1 MLKMTYNEY
10 GVLNREAQEYLY
22 AAEREFMDRLK
33 VITDN
38 ATQVELRLLA
48 QEVECGISIS
58 ISELILMK
66 TCAMRKPEREAA
78 KKAMEERLAKRKDR
92 RRFLNDLS
100 SHH

>member
-10 GVLNREAQEYLY
+10 GVLNLEAQEYIH
-22 AAEREFMDRLK
+22 AAEQEFMARLK

-66 TCAMRKPEREAA
+66 TCAMRKVERDAA
-78 KKAMEERLAKRKDR
+78 KKAMEERLAQRKEKEK
-92 RRFLNDLS
+92 NG
-100 SHH
+100 

>member
-1 MLKMTYNEY
+1 MLSMKHNEY
-10 GVLNREAQEYLY
+10 GVLNQETSDFLY

-48 QEVECGISIS
+48 QHVECGISIS

-78 KKAMEERLAKRKDR
+78 KKAMEERLSRRKE
-92 RRFLNDLS
+92 NEKNG
-100 SHH
+100 